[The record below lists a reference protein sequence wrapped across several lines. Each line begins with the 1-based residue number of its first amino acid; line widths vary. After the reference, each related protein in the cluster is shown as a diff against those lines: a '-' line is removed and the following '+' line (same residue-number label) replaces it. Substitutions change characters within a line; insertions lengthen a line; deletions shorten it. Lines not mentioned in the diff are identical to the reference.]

1 MLRPSVE
8 VRVSFEIT
16 VLGRERALTSPSL
29 PKGEGKNQRAGGF
42 AWARKIPS
50 PIPMGDG

>member
-16 VLGRERALTSPSL
+16 VLGRERALTLPS
-29 PKGEGKNQRAGGF
+29 PKGRG
-42 AWARKIPS
+42 
-50 PIPMGDG
+50 